1 MAKKVAAKKA
11 TAKKTAKTCSVA
23 GSQLATKG
31 VGKKTKVKAGS
42 TLGKYC

>member
-11 TAKKTAKTCSVA
+11 PKKVAKTCSVA

-31 VGKKTKVKAGS
+31 VGKKNKAKAGS

>member
-1 MAKKVAAKKA
+1 MAKTTKTTKS
-11 TAKKTAKTCSVA
+11 KKTAKTCSVS

-31 VGKKTKVKAGS
+31 TSKKTKSKAGS

>member
-1 MAKKVAAKKA
+1 MAKKVAVKKA
-11 TAKKTAKTCSVA
+11 PKKLSKTCSVA

-31 VGKKTKVKAGS
+31 VTKKTKKSAAS